1 MLSLF
6 FVVNERETSYCIS
19 KMILLLPNIWVMVY
33 NHYPMRFIMTKLKLN
48 KSTVSILSKDDLKQI
63 DGHKLDA
70 AAACWENL
78 WTLYECDVAYTSY
91 PN

>member
-1 MLSLF
+1 
-6 FVVNERETSYCIS
+6 
-19 KMILLLPNIWVMVY
+19 
-33 NHYPMRFIMTKLKLN
+33 MTKLKLN